1 MKTAG
6 AEHQEI
12 RPISQVFEQDDF
24 GADCGGPKSNHD
36 GRPGKLQR
44 HVGHGT
50 VLQISIKQKFAF
62 ILLLSIK
69 RKCAFI
75 LSMSQSA
82 PERWIELLSDEDRT
96 FVKRF
101 VLTSGSL
108 KELAAAYGVTYPTV
122 RLRLDRLI
130 EKIKV
135 FDKNDTADDYDRLLR
150 GLYAEGRYDASTFHQ
165 LLKHY
170 QQE

>member
-1 MKTAG
+1 MLDQQVATAR
-6 AEHQEI
+6 AARQ
-12 RPISQVFEQDDF
+12 RF
-24 GADCGGPKSNHD
+24 AD
-36 GRPGKLQR
+36 
-44 HVGHGT
+44 
-50 VLQISIKQKFAF
+50 SIKQKSAS
-62 ILLLSIK
+62 ILLLPIK

-75 LSMSQSA
+75 LSMSQSV

-101 VLTSGSL
+101 ILTSGSL
-108 KELAAAYGVTYPTV
+108 KELAAAYGITYPTV

-135 FDKNDTADDYDRLLR
+135 FDKDNTADDYERLLR
-150 GLYAEGRYDASTFHQ
+150 GLYAEGRFDASTFHQ

>member
-1 MKTAG
+1 MARRWREALWSAATWRRFSSLAKPHNTRERRENILQQVATARV
-6 AEHQEI
+6 A
-12 RPISQVFEQDDF
+12 RNRFTDF
-24 GADCGGPKSNHD
+24 IKRKSD
-36 GRPGKLQR
+36 
-44 HVGHGT
+44 
-50 VLQISIKQKFAF
+50 F
-62 ILLLSIK
+62 ILLLRIK
-69 RKCAFI
+69 RKRAFI
-75 LSMSQSA
+75 LSMSQSV
-82 PERWIELLSDEDRT
+82 PERWMELLSDEDRT

-101 VLTSGSL
+101 ILTSGSL

-135 FDKNDTADDYDRLLR
+135 FDKNDTADDYERLLR
-150 GLYAEGRYDASTFHQ
+150 GLYAEGRFDASTFRQ

>member
-1 MKTAG
+1 MVDQQVATAHG
-6 AEHQEI
+6 A
-12 RPISQVFEQDDF
+12 RSRLADF
-24 GADCGGPKSNHD
+24 
-36 GRPGKLQR
+36 
-44 HVGHGT
+44 
-50 VLQISIKQKFAF
+50 IKQKATFILLLQIKRKRAF
-62 ILLLSIK
+62 ILL
-69 RKCAFI
+69 
-75 LSMSQSA
+75 MPQSG
-82 PERWIELLSDEDRT
+82 PERWIEFLSDEDRT

-101 VLTSGSL
+101 ILTSGSL

-135 FDKNDTADDYDRLLR
+135 FDKKDNAEDYERLLR
-150 GLYAEGRYDASTFHQ
+150 GLYAEGRFDASTFRQ

>member
-1 MKTAG
+1 VWVADYFGT
-6 AEHQEI
+6 
-12 RPISQVFEQDDF
+12 DF
-24 GADCGGPKSNHD
+24 GGPKSNHD
-36 GRPGKLQR
+36 GACDEQVTTVCPTARRPR
-44 HVGHGT
+44 HRFSG
-50 VLQISIKQKFAF
+50 SIKPKSSFILLLPIKRKRAF
-62 ILLLSIK
+62 ILL
-69 RKCAFI
+69 
-75 LSMSQSA
+75 MSQPA

-101 VLTSGSL
+101 IFTSGSL

-135 FDKNDTADDYDRLLR
+135 FDKNDTTDDYERLLR
-150 GLYAEGRYDASTFHQ
+150 GLYAEGRFDASTFRQ